1 MMTDA
6 TTQNSGGA
14 AVVEVTPTGSAA
26 QQREAY
32 LQRLL
37 ILAQGAVPAD
47 FALADLRAGAA
58 ALVAEQSFP
67 TTRQEDWRFTDLSGL
82 LKLDLQPAADAGAV
96 ELPETATPARLVLGN
111 GRFDAALSDTTALPD
126 GVICGSLRQLWADP
140 DLQPRLAAKLAQ
152 TPNGQEIFTALNTTG
167 FADGAVVW
175 VPRNTAVAVPVSVV
189 HMAHSPDGPSLVQP
203 RTLVVVETGS
213 QLTLVETFYGNAGLV
228 NAVGEYWVDP
238 GAHLTHVRLQR
249 QGSESFHIGKTA
261 VVQGA
266 DSTYRATTLTWGAR
280 LCRHNLE
287 VHQAGAQTTTDLYG
301 LEIVNGNQHSDTHSL
316 VALNHPHG
324 VADQLHKSI
333 VDDRGHTVFNGRV
346 VVPQAAQLTNAS
358 QLNRNLLLSDRARV
372 DTKPQLEIIA
382 NDVKCAHGATVS
394 QLSADEIF
402 YLQSRGIS
410 REQAQRL
417 LIYGFA
423 MEILERVPVDNLRES
438 LADDLARWT

>member
-6 TTQNSGGA
+6 TPQTSGA
-14 AVVEVTPTGSAA
+14 AVAEVLPTGSAA

-37 ILAQGAVPAD
+37 TLAQGAVPAD

-82 LKLDLQPAADAGAV
+82 LKLALQPASEAGAV
-96 ELPETATPARLVLGN
+96 EPPAAGVTPVRLVLVN
-111 GRFDAALSDTTALPD
+111 GRLDAAQSDTAALPD
-126 GVICGSLRQLWADP
+126 GVICGSLRQLWANP

-175 VPRNTAVAVPVSVV
+175 VPRDTAVAVPVSVV
-189 HMAHSPDGPSLVQP
+189 HIAHSSDGSSLVQP
-203 RTLVVVETGS
+203 RTLVVVERGS
-213 QLTLVETFYGNAGLV
+213 QLTLIETFYGNGGLV
-228 NAVGEYWVDP
+228 NAVGEYWIDP
-238 GAHLTHVRLQR
+238 GAHLTHGRLQR
-249 QGSESFHIGKTA
+249 QGDGSFHIGKTA

-266 DSTYRATTLTWGAR
+266 NSTYRATTLAWGAQ
-280 LCRHNLE
+280 LCRHNFE
-287 VHQAGAQTTTDLYG
+287 VHQAGAQTTTDLHG
-301 LEIVNGNQHSDTHSL
+301 LDIVGGNQHSDTHSL

-394 QLSADEIF
+394 QLSADEVF

-423 MEILERVPVDNLRES
+423 MEILERLPVADLRDA
-438 LADDLARWT
+438 LAADLAQWT